1 MLHLNCRN
9 VEKHPTG
16 IILNKR
22 FHLSL
27 FTVWSSSF
35 LLAKMLI
42 PAKSNNSLLCTMLLS
57 AGNLCSEMDG
67 SRHLLRLQHS
77 KHYERRWKGSSL
89 LQIWGG
95 IHSSEFAFFL
105 IYFVFCGLS
114 STLPSPFLLLLILHI
129 FHFLSLNFAH
139 QQYRKIISGWIMD
152 VGEYFKLQS
161 TTTHAAI
168 AYLDRL
174 QLTQFSRY
182 EWQMLAISCILI
194 SGIYTNDYY
203 TIHNFI

>member
-1 MLHLNCRN
+1 
-9 VEKHPTG
+9 
-16 IILNKR
+16 
-22 FHLSL
+22 
-27 FTVWSSSF
+27 
-35 LLAKMLI
+35 
-42 PAKSNNSLLCTMLLS
+42 
-57 AGNLCSEMDG
+57 
-67 SRHLLRLQHS
+67 
-77 KHYERRWKGSSL
+77 
-89 LQIWGG
+89 
-95 IHSSEFAFFL
+95 
-105 IYFVFCGLS
+105 
-114 STLPSPFLLLLILHI
+114 
-129 FHFLSLNFAH
+129 
-139 QQYRKIISGWIMD
+139 MD